1 MMLLGITGGVGMGKT
16 TVGRLL
22 SNSGFKTIDTDEIA
36 RELTKPNSPALEEIR
51 NVFGERYF
59 NSDGS
64 LNRAAL
70 GELVFG
76 DESARKKLEAILH
89 PKIRSRWL
97 DIVMQWRRDRIKYGA
112 VVVPLL
118 FETNAE
124 DNFDAVICVACSGQ
138 TQRQRLLAKG
148 WSERQ
153 IEARIKA
160 QLPIEDKIIKSDFVI
175 WNEAEIEITREQ
187 LLRILRTLGV
197 CSEK

>member
-22 SNSGFKTIDTDEIA
+22 SDSGFKTIDTDEIA